1 MLKDKAVEIDS
12 VSALDTRLFLKGMS
26 VNCLVLKSIL
36 SSFKNDQTS
45 KNKKDKHLFIQ
56 M

>member
-1 MLKDKAVEIDS
+1 MLKDKAEEIDT

-36 SSFKNDQTS
+36 STSKNDQTS
-45 KNKKDKHLFIQ
+45 KSK
-56 M
+56 